1 MQQDKLIAVDLAKEP
16 SKTSNTIKIIPKAY
30 NKP

>member
-16 SKTSNTIKIIPKAY
+16 LKRLKRYNSRIKREM
-30 NKP
+30 